1 MIRFLKIIA
10 AGAAVV
16 SLSACIVVIRDDD
29 DEADFARR
37 APAELAPVATDEAVD
52 ESAEKT

>member
-37 APAELAPVATDEAVD
+37 APAELAPVAADEAVD
-52 ESAEKT
+52 ESAEG